1 MKVIPIYWDDESNPY
16 LLRWWK
22 GALKSSENYFYAQ
35 IHSFLQK
42 RRAAHI
48 KDLALEHKMLPLMQI
63 KWSNRELPNVNLFAA
78 IFSGLP
84 WARAYE
90 KDLKQLPMNSFENS
104 RILDNMEIRIIR

>member
-1 MKVIPIYWDDESNPY
+1 MMKVIPIYWDDESNPY

-48 KDLALEHKMLPLMQI
+48 KDLALEHKMLPLMQL

-90 KDLKQLPMNSFENS
+90 KDLKQLPMKF
-104 RILDNMEIRIIR
+104 IWK